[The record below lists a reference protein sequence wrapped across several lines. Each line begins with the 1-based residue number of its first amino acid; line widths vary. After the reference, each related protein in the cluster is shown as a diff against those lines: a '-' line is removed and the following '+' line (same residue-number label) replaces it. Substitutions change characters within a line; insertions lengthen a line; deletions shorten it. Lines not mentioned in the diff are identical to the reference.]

1 MPALSI
7 DQTKSFDMRKRFA
20 KILATL
26 GPASRAPATMR
37 LLHDVGVD
45 AFRLN
50 FSHGSH
56 EDHAASV
63 KAIRAIQEETG
74 NPICIVADMQGPKL
88 RCGTFEDGSIE
99 LRYGETIEIREGTDP
114 GKDGLIIM
122 PHPELMDAMT
132 EGTILKFDDG
142 KLQVTVLSNDGKSAK
157 ARIDVPGK
165 LSERKGINVIN
176 AVLPMSA
183 MTDKDRVDMEF
194 ALSQDVDYIALS
206 FVQTSD
212 DVREAKAIIKDKAG
226 IIVKIEKP
234 SAVEDLDSI
243 LIMADAA
250 MVARGDLGVELPLE
264 DVPVVQRRIIRK
276 CRALG
281 KPVIVAT
288 HMLESMIDAPTPTRA
303 EASDV
308 ATAIY
313 QGADAV
319 MLSAETAVG
328 RHPATAVAIM
338 DRIIASAEKDPI
350 FWEYFESIQ
359 LPYEA
364 TAEDAISGSVRG
376 IATKLDVKAVFG
388 YTLTGSTVQRI
399 SRERPPCRVI
409 CVTPNLRTASRLAL
423 SWGVLPIVTP
433 DPADFHNMMG
443 SLSAFGK
450 EKAGLK
456 TGDVVIVSAGV
467 PFGRPGTTNT
477 LNISKVE

>member
-1 MPALSI
+1 
-7 DQTKSFDMRKRFA
+7 MRNRHA
-20 KILATL
+20 KILATI
-26 GPASRAPATMR
+26 GPASRAPDTLR

-63 KAIRAIQEETG
+63 KAIRGVQEATG

-88 RCGTFEDGSIE
+88 RCGSFEDGKIE
-99 LRYGETIEIREGTDP
+99 LRYGETVEIRQGKTP
-114 GKDGLIIM
+114 GKPGLIVM
-122 PHPELMDAMT
+122 PHQELMDAMV
-132 EGTILKFDDG
+132 EGTVLKFDDG
-142 KLQVTVLSNDGKSAK
+142 KLQVTVLSNDGKTAK
-157 ARIDVPGK
+157 ARVDVPGE
-165 LSERKGINVIN
+165 LSERKGINVVN
-176 AVLPMSA
+176 TVLPMSA
-183 MTDKDRVDMEF
+183 MTDKDRVDMAF
-194 ALSQDVDYIALS
+194 ALTLDVDYIALS
-206 FVQTSD
+206 FVQTSQ
-212 DVREAKAIIKDKAG
+212 DVRDARQIIGDKAG

-243 LIMADAA
+243 LMTADAA

-264 DVPVVQRRIIRK
+264 EVPVVQRRIIRK

-338 DRIIASAEKDPI
+338 DRIISAAEKDPI
-350 FWEYFESIQ
+350 FWEYFKSIK

-364 TAEDAISGSVRG
+364 TAEDAISGAVRG
-376 IATKLDVKAVFG
+376 IATKLNAKAVLG

-399 SRERPPCRVI
+399 SRERPPCRI
-409 CVTPNLRTASRLAL
+409 LGLTPNMQTASRLAL
-423 SWGVLPIVTP
+423 SWGVLPVVTE
-433 DPADFHNMMG
+433 DPADFDDMMG
-443 SLSAFGK
+443 RVSDLA
-450 EKAGLK
+450 KAKLDLQK
-456 TGDVVIVSAGV
+456 GDTVMISAGV
-467 PFGRPGTTNT
+467 PFGQPGRTNT
-477 LNISKVE
+477 LNISQID